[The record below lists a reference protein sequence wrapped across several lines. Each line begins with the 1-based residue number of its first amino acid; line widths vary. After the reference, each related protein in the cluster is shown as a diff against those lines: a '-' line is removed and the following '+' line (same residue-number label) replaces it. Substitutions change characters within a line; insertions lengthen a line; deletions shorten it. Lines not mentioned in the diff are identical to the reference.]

1 MNTQPIQWSEF
12 YKICVGMMNM
22 RPNDFWNLSPREMY
36 LALKGFKQFNSTEEK
51 EAPMDSERLQEMM
64 ELYPDG

>member
-1 MNTQPIQWSEF
+1 
-12 YKICVGMMNM
+12 MMNM

-36 LALKGFKQFNSTEEK
+36 LALKGFKQFNNTEEK